1 MSVTRTT
8 SSVKQAIKDSL
19 EYACASTHTHAQTK
33 THALKPTHTHTQAR
47 ACAHT
52 QSPDPGW
59 HESHGDCGLGQT
71 EEPLPTLGPSEPPW
85 AAYGGG

>member
-19 EYACASTHTHAQTK
+19 EYARASTHTHTQRR
-33 THALKPTHTHTQAR
+33 THTLKRTHTHTCSR
-47 ACAHT
+47 
-52 QSPDPGW
+52 DPGW